1 MFGIGKYYD
10 ILSLSLFSF
19 SGWLEEI
26 GLPQYKDTFSEGS
39 VDGRMLNYLTFVSN

>member
-1 MFGIGKYYD
+1 VMGR
-10 ILSLSLFSF
+10 LSNRWVLS
-19 SGWLEEI
+19 WLEEI